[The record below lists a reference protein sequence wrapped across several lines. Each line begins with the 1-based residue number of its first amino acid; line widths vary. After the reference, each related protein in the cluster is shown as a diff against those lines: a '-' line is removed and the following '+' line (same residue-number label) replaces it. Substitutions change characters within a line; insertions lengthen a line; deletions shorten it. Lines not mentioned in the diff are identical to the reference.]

1 MLIYEYQPTIQTF
14 SLLEPLLPG
23 CVRERIKA
31 IMDAAPEAMF
41 FCKIEDMNPS
51 IRVYLLEH
59 DPADDYT
66 ECHLLS
72 CDRIG
77 QDYEYL
83 SLSVEQ
89 ARSVERFAAQ
99 IPVISRS

>member
-1 MLIYEYQPTIQTF
+1 M
-14 SLLEPLLPG
+14 
-23 CVRERIKA
+23 IKTLYT
-31 IMDAAPEAMF
+31 
-41 FCKIEDMNPS
+41 NL
-51 IRVYLLEH
+51 VEH